1 MTLNK
6 QTNKGSVYVLNTGD
20 EQHKRKKKEELDT
33 SVRLAPQTMFAER
46 SILSAYKH
54 WTVSFKQAFIVA
66 PELLKWTDIKLR
78 TLKIFAVDKYKG
90 SFKHSLPDLFG

>member
-1 MTLNK
+1 MSWTL
-6 QTNKGSVYVLNTGD
+6 GM

-33 SVRLAPQTMFAER
+33 SVRLTPQTTFAER

-54 WTVSFKQAFIVA
+54 WTVSFKQAFSVA
-66 PELLKWTDIKLR
+66 PELLQWTDMKLR
-78 TLKIFAVDKYKG
+78 TLKICYNQETNNG